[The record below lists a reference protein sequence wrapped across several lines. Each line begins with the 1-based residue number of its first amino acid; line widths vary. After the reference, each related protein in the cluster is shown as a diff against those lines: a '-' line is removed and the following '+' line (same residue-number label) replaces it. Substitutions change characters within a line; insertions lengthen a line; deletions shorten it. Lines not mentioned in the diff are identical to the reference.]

1 VNSSEREYFSL
12 DKNSFLKKWYKEEY
26 AQVTYQGDQG
36 LVQKLMHKSIERGV
50 KRLQINKTLELGAN
64 QGEHL
69 PYVQGNT
76 RYFSTDNN
84 LDLISK
90 DSKIDTFVDA
100 ANLPFFDNSFD
111 RVLHMCLLHH
121 VLEPEKVLEEMRR
134 VTKIEGTISIFLS
147 HDPGLLFRFGR
158 MVGPLRD
165 SGKRGL
171 KNVKRL
177 VDARDHIN
185 HVYGLKTLIKHIYRY
200 DEINC
205 KTFPFNYMPIDFS
218 LWSIWQI
225 KKSQH
230 Q

>member
-1 VNSSEREYFSL
+1 MSSSEQEYLLL

-26 AQVTYQGDQG
+26 AQVTYKGDQG
-36 LVQKLMHKSIERGV
+36 FVQKLMHKSIERGI
-50 KRLQINKTLELGAN
+50 KKIQIDKTLELGAN

-69 PYVQGNT
+69 PFVYDT
-76 RYFSTDNN
+76 MRYFSTDNN
-84 LDLISK
+84 LDLIGK
-90 DSKIDTFVDA
+90 DSKIDTILDA
-100 ANLPFFDNSFD
+100 ANLPFSNNSFD

-134 VTKIEGTISIFLS
+134 VTKIGGTISIFLS
-147 HDPGLLFRFGR
+147 HDPGMLFRFGR

-171 KNVKRL
+171 GNVKRL

-185 HVYGLKTLIKHIYRY
+185 HVYGLKTLIKHVYRY
-200 DEINC
+200 DNINF
-205 KTFPFNYMPIDFS
+205 KTFPFRYMPIDFS

-225 KKSQH
+225 KKLQR
-230 Q
+230 

>member
-1 VNSSEREYFSL
+1 VSSSEQEYLLL

-26 AQVTYQGDQG
+26 AQVTYKGDQG
-36 LVQKLMHKSIERGV
+36 FVQKLMHKSIERGI
-50 KRLQINKTLELGAN
+50 KKIQIDKTLELGAN

-69 PYVQGNT
+69 PFVYDT
-76 RYFSTDNN
+76 MRYFSTDNN
-84 LDLISK
+84 LDLIGK
-90 DSKIDTFVDA
+90 DSKIDTILDA
-100 ANLPFFDNSFD
+100 ANLPFSNNSFD

-134 VTKIEGTISIFLS
+134 VTKIGGTISIFLS
-147 HDPGLLFRFGR
+147 HDPGMLFRFGR

-171 KNVKRL
+171 GNVKRL

-185 HVYGLKTLIKHIYRY
+185 HVYGLKTLIKHVYRY
-200 DEINC
+200 DNINF
-205 KTFPFNYMPIDFS
+205 KTFPFRYMPIDFS

-225 KKSQH
+225 KKLQR
-230 Q
+230 

>member
-1 VNSSEREYFSL
+1 MNSSEQEYFPL

-26 AQVTYQGDQG
+26 AQVTYKGDQG
-36 LVQKLMHKSIERGV
+36 FVQKLMHKSIEHGI
-50 KRLQINKTLELGAN
+50 KKIQIDKTLELGAN

-69 PYVQGNT
+69 PFVNNNMS
-76 RYFSTDNN
+76 YFSTDNN

-90 DSKIDTFVDA
+90 DSKIDTILDA
-100 ANLPFFDNSFD
+100 ANLPFSDNSFD

-121 VLEPEKVLEEMRR
+121 VLEPEEVLEEMRR
-134 VTKIEGTISIFLS
+134 VTKKGGTISIFLS
-147 HDPGLLFRFGR
+147 HDPGMLFRFGR

-171 KNVKRL
+171 RNVKRL

-200 DEINC
+200 DKINF
-205 KTFPFNYMPIDFS
+205 KTFPFRYMPIDFS

-225 KKSQH
+225 KKSQK
-230 Q
+230 

>member
-1 VNSSEREYFSL
+1 VNSSEREYFPL

-26 AQVTYQGDQG
+26 AQITYQGDQG

-185 HVYGLKTLIKHIYRY
+185 HVYGLKTLIEHIYRY
-200 DEINC
+200 DKIDF
-205 KTFPFNYMPIDFS
+205 KTFPFRHMPIDLS

-225 KKSQH
+225 KKSQD
-230 Q
+230 